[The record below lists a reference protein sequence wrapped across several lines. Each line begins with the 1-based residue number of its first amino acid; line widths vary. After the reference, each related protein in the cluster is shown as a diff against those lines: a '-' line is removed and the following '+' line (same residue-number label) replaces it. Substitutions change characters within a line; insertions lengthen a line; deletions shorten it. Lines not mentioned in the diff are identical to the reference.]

1 MRRVIGLAA
10 ALFAMWLIYRST
22 SALATYVS
30 FGGPLGEAIADPVCL
45 GPIFAA
51 LLGLIGGGLAAL
63 GRPGALIFLSVGGAA
78 FGALGALILVM
89 GGDIS
94 LWRMELISAAVLL
107 TAGIAL
113 AVIKRV

>member
-30 FGGPLGEAIADPVCL
+30 YGGPLGEAIADPVFL
-45 GPIFAA
+45 GPMFAA
-51 LLGLIGGGLAAL
+51 LLGMIGGGLAVL
-63 GRPGALIFLSVGGAA
+63 GKARGPLFLCVGGAV

-107 TAGIAL
+107 TAGTAL